1 VRNISYLTIK
11 QKNKVMKKVENFLA
25 YLLFIAVVISAI
37 FVLTDCTSVLYKF
50 FSLVVPKQTIT
61 TILLSGSFISIVAAV
76 IFPFWHVG
84 RYLQTYSVKRIMDY
98 RREYK
103 LPYLS
108 SGVGF
113 LSLLISFGAFRY
125 SAIWVYGALMTLLA
139 VTSIIAIC
147 LENRKNN
154 QQQK

>member
-1 VRNISYLTIK
+1 
-11 QKNKVMKKVENFLA
+11 MKKVENFLA

-50 FSLVVPKQTIT
+50 FGLVVHKQTTIT
-61 TILLSGSFISIVAAV
+61 VLLVGSFVSIIAAI
-76 IFPFWHVG
+76 IFPLWHVG
-84 RYLQTYSVKRIMDY
+84 RYLQTYSVKKIMDY

-103 LPYLS
+103 FPYLS

-113 LSLLISFGAFRY
+113 ISLLISFCAVRY
-125 SAIWVYGALMTLLA
+125 SVAWIYGASMTLLA
-139 VTSIIAIC
+139 VISAIAIW

-154 QQQK
+154 QQ